1 MELVQLVQHLQKV
14 LKARRE
20 HIMDV
25 LESNGLTSMEH
36 YRHLMGELDGL
47 NFASQELKDFLDKR
61 ERLND

>member
-1 MELVQLVQHLQKV
+1 
-14 LKARRE
+14 
-20 HIMDV
+20 MDV

-36 YRHLMGELDGL
+36 YRHLMGEMDGL

>member
-14 LKARRE
+14 LKGRRE